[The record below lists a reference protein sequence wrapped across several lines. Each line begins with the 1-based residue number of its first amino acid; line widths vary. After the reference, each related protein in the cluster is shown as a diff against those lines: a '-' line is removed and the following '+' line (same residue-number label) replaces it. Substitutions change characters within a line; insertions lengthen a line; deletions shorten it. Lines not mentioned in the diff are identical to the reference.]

1 MSWPALRPVVIGVGN
16 ILLRDEGVGVAVAR
30 QLAAAAALAEGTAAS
45 PLANARIVDGGTL
58 GLDLLDIIQTTD
70 HLILIDAVD
79 VGAAPGSVVVL
90 RGSDVQGAL
99 YGHVSPHQVGVGD
112 LIAVADLTG
121 TLPRDV
127 VLIGIQTGAIEVGLD
142 LTPAVAA
149 AVQVAAD
156 LVRDELAM
164 AVA

>member
-1 MSWPALRPVVIGVGN
+1 MIWPAPAPVVIGVGN

-30 QLAAAAALAEGTAAS
+30 QLAAAALAEGMES
-45 PLANARIVDGGTL
+45 PLAHVRIVDGGTL
-58 GLDLLDIIQTTD
+58 GLDLLDIVRTTD

-90 RGSDVQGAL
+90 RGPEVQGTL

-112 LIAVADLTG
+112 LIAVADLSG
-121 TLPRDV
+121 TLPREV
-127 VLIGIQTGAIEVGLD
+127 VLIGIQPGAIEVGLD
-142 LTPAVAA
+142 LTPPVSA

-156 LVRDELAM
+156 LVREELIMVPA
-164 AVA
+164 

>member
-1 MSWPALRPVVIGVGN
+1 MTRPAPRPVVIGVGN
-16 ILLRDEGVGVAVAR
+16 ILLRDEGVGVAVAW
-30 QLAAAAALAEGTAAS
+30 QLAAAAALAEGTAGS

-58 GLDLLDIIQTTD
+58 GLDLLDIIRTTD
-70 HLILIDAVD
+70 RLILIDAVD
-79 VGAAPGSVVVL
+79 LGAAPGSVVVL
-90 RGSDVQGAL
+90 RGPDVHGAL
-99 YGHVSPHQVGVGD
+99 NGHVSAHQVGVGD
-112 LIAVADLTG
+112 LIAVALLTG

-127 VLIGIQTGAIEVGLD
+127 ILIGIQPGAIEVGLD
-142 LTPAVAA
+142 LTPPVAA